1 MRASCPVGECE
12 PERAIRNDSSRRY
25 RFPQTKVERDGSGNS
40 RLPQLPGGLAFPKSV
55 PDCVF
60 PKRSVEH
67 GETGLLTVGGSAGFG
82 MPSRFTEWPEMA
94 RYRPGSLAAA
104 RTQLRS
110 FAASFRFPN
119 FCHPF
124 MLAAGQLLSFAP
136 PRFRLAFPKTIV
148 ERDGRHCLY
157 EDGILGLRASKA
169 TV

>member
-1 MRASCPVGECE
+1 MWWCHNRPVPAPRPFAPVSVDLRVSEPRIEIFGEAGGYYG
-12 PERAIRNDSSRRY
+12 RGGNLTA
-25 RFPQTKVERDGSGNS
+25 FPKTKVERDGSGNS

-104 RTQLRS
+104 RTQ
-110 FAASFRFPN
+110 FRPFERRFWLPN
-119 FCHPF
+119 SGHPF
-124 MLAAGQLLSFAP
+124 ISLERPASGIREW
-136 PRFRLAFPKTIV
+136 PRNGSRWWI
-148 ERDGRHCLY
+148 
-157 EDGILGLRASKA
+157 
-169 TV
+169 